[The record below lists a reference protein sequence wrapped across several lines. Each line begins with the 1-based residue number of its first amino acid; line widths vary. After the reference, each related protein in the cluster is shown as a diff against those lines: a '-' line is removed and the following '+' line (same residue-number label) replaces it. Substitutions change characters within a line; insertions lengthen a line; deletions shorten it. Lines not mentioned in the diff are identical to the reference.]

1 MPPMRTVINRLL
13 PLALLCLPLLAGCM
27 AVLGYNPTPEELEA
41 IKRGEDP
48 RARERHPAKDGTR
61 ADGGKGVE
69 KPPEVP
75 KDQQPGPATATIL
88 RWTSSATL
96 TVEAEGRLM
105 VVALPGVDTPA
116 DFAAAERARMNAED
130 AFPYGTAIRLS
141 YPVKDKAGKTI
152 YRDADDRLLAE
163 IKKDVP

>member
-1 MPPMRTVINRLL
+1 MHPMKFTLKQLL
-13 PLALLCLPLLAGCM
+13 SPALLCLPLLAGCM

-48 RARERHPAKDGTR
+48 RARERQPVKDGAR

-69 KPPEVP
+69 KPPEAP
-75 KDQQPGPATATIL
+75 RDQQPGPATATVL

-105 VVALPGVDTPA
+105 VVALPGVETPA

-141 YPVKDKAGKTI
+141 YPVKDRAGKTI

-163 IKKDVP
+163 IRRDAP